1 VARRERQP
9 RFGAPARWAIRVVIL
24 VLVVWLVA
32 SVVVLLQARSNA
44 VRGLD
49 RLDAVRDELTAT
61 ELLRGGGREALA
73 AARRD
78 FEAAHDR
85 ADNVVLEPWSI
96 IPLAS
101 QNIDSAERLTAAA
114 ERVARVSERAA
125 AETAE
130 LLEATPTTGEE
141 RLALLARLEAIT
153 GRADRQLRRVDLG
166 PDFFLVQPL
175 GDARARFLDRL
186 DQLRDALGGAE
197 ALARGAQQ
205 LLQGPRRYLLLA
217 ANNAEM
223 RAGSGMLL
231 SAGVATFANGNFSI
245 GELRPSPDFNLPE
258 GAVPVPPELA
268 ELWGWLHPSEEW
280 RNLATTPRFDVT
292 APLAADMWRA
302 ATGEDVHGVLA
313 IDAVALRALLAAQGP
328 IDVGGSELSADNI
341 LTFLL
346 LDQYAGFDVAD
357 PQAGRRDVL
366 GAVASAAIDTLD
378 TRGWQTADLVGEL
391 GAAGRGRHVLAWAR
405 DPVEQEAWAAGGVDG
420 SLRAES
426 LAVSLLNTGGNKLD
440 QFVHVDARLTVRA
453 LAEGGQEATVELE
466 ITNEAPTGLPSYVS
480 GPHPATDLG
489 EGEYQGIVAVNT
501 PGAGSLPTVSGLEP
515 LLAAGLDGPTKMAAV
530 GYLRLARG
538 DALSVTVRF
547 RLPEG
552 FDELRVETSAR
563 NPPLTWHFAGR
574 TWSDTA
580 PERLEW

>member
-1 VARRERQP
+1 
-9 RFGAPARWAIRVVIL
+9 
-24 VLVVWLVA
+24 
-32 SVVVLLQARSNA
+32 
-44 VRGLD
+44 
-49 RLDAVRDELTAT
+49 
-61 ELLRGGGREALA
+61 
-73 AARRD
+73 
-78 FEAAHDR
+78 
-85 ADNVVLEPWSI
+85 
-96 IPLAS
+96 
-101 QNIDSAERLTAAA
+101 
-114 ERVARVSERAA
+114 
-125 AETAE
+125 
-130 LLEATPTTGEE
+130 
-141 RLALLARLEAIT
+141 
-153 GRADRQLRRVDLG
+153 
-166 PDFFLVQPL
+166 
-175 GDARARFLDRL
+175 
-186 DQLRDALGGAE
+186 
-197 ALARGAQQ
+197 
-205 LLQGPRRYLLLA
+205 
-217 ANNAEM
+217 
-223 RAGSGMLL
+223 
-231 SAGVATFANGNFSI
+231 
-245 GELRPSPDFNLPE
+245 
-258 GAVPVPPELA
+258 
-268 ELWGWLHPSEEW
+268 
-280 RNLATTPRFDVT
+280 
-292 APLAADMWRA
+292 
-302 ATGEDVHGVLA
+302 
-313 IDAVALRALLAAQGP
+313 
-328 IDVGGSELSADNI
+328 
-341 LTFLL
+341 
-346 LDQYAGFDVAD
+346 
-357 PQAGRRDVL
+357 
-366 GAVASAAIDTLD
+366 
-378 TRGWQTADLVGEL
+378 
-391 GAAGRGRHVLAWAR
+391 VLAWAR